1 MKGLAK
7 RTQHFKKDVGGVSEW
22 LNGETRCGQQFFLTI
37 GCVEIIASICSSL
50 SELLTTTGLNFIGG
64 DDDDVTILCVEER
77 GSTKLWLVEI
87 GVFWADAGR
96 NDDDDGDLGN
106 VCCGFEETEDDE
118 DEESTL
124 LAVDFALGM
133 DDKG

>member
-1 MKGLAK
+1 MTA
-7 RTQHFKKDVGGVSEW
+7 
-22 LNGETRCGQQFFLTI
+22 
-37 GCVEIIASICSSL
+37 CVEIIAFIWLSL

-64 DDDDVTILCVEER
+64 DDDDVTILWVDER

-96 NDDDDGDLGN
+96 NDNDDGDLGN
-106 VCCGFEETEDDE
+106 TCCGFEETEEDE

-124 LAVDFALGM
+124 LAADFALGI